1 MLGHRLPARISA
13 MSKGQAAGDL
23 PTGAG
28 SAGGAVQAGSDQD
41 GFQQRHYDTLT
52 DTWNQLKRRAEM
64 LRRENE
70 WLKKE
75 TEQTTTESQEYVS
88 FVSRKT
94 EILQSAIE
102 ALKEQNR
109 QEVERLR
116 KQREAELQKHTE
128 KVNELKRRILEKE
141 SEICHLKAE
150 IAELSEFKNQHQQQQ
165 LGRISELQGQLEA
178 MYGSHAVE
186 VRVQMADCRNK
197 KAEYEK
203 QARQAVE
210 VFTRAANREAV
221 RSMMAQ
227 MQQVSQENQ
236 SLQGELQQL
245 IQRTHALR
253 SRRDQLQARRQQLL
267 LEKEYA
273 QVVRRQRARPEEGSD
288 VPPGQ

>member
-1 MLGHRLPARISA
+1 
-13 MSKGQAAGDL
+13 MSKGQPAGEL

-28 SAGGAVQAGSDQD
+28 SAGGVLQAGSDQD
-41 GFQQRHYDTLT
+41 GFQQRHYDMLT

-64 LRRENE
+64 LRENE
-70 WLKKE
+70 WLKNE
-75 TEQTTTESQEYVS
+75 TEQTTTESEEYVS

-94 EILQSAIE
+94 EILQNAIE
-102 ALKEQNR
+102 TLNEQSR

-178 MYGSHAVE
+178 MYCSHAKE
-186 VRVQMADCRNK
+186 VRVQMADCHSK
-197 KAEYEK
+197 KAQYEK

-210 VFTRAANREAV
+210 DFTRAANREAI

-227 MQQVSQENQ
+227 IQQVSQENQ

-245 IQRTHALR
+245 IQRTHVLR
-253 SRRDQLQARRQQLL
+253 SRRGQLQAHRQQLL
-267 LEKEYA
+267 LEKECGR
-273 QVVRRQRARPEEGSD
+273 VVRRQRARPEEGSD

>member
-1 MLGHRLPARISA
+1 MRWLYDMQGLDPAKRPPDVPLRYNIRSMNWQA
-13 MSKGQAAGDL
+13 EYVFLKIVTLAKSVNLAANVKGTSL
-23 PTGAG
+23 RSRSHCP
-28 SAGGAVQAGSDQD
+28 
-41 GFQQRHYDTLT
+41 HT
-52 DTWNQLKRRAEM
+52 DPQ
-64 LRRENE
+64 
-70 WLKKE
+70 
-75 TEQTTTESQEYVS
+75 QEYVS